1 MSAHHRPLDES
12 DVVLIRT
19 IRSTPSLYDHRHGDF
34 RLSQRKEED
43 WAKVAEALNISSP
56 DARRRWTCLRDR
68 YSREL
73 KQMRLHPTSEFG
85 RNEFFRQMDFLREFV
100 RKRRERS
107 RRDDTPTSWLKT
119 EVRSSKL
126 VKTRP
131 EPESLIEQDTPT
143 SWLKTEVRAS
153 KQVKTR
159 PEPESLIEQDFD
171 ESQVYD
177 DCDHNYDADAKLE
190 VQTTQSESY
199 SVLVEADD
207 GDGDGDEHDSYEEYM
222 ADSESADQ
230 KVLPTLQPAPGL
242 VTLHTEAAPPVVAT
256 TTTTTATVA
265 TTDGTQP
272 SDAGPTTQAADV
284 DYYHLQP
291 NKLEATT
298 VTTGYEAVGGATTP
312 AASTAGTTINETEDD
327 FFCKSVAAYLR
338 QLSRRHKIK
347 AKVEMYQILEK
358 YILMEESAAT
368 TSGSGHNG

>member
-12 DVVLIRT
+12 DVMLIRT

-43 WAKVAEALNISSP
+43 WAKVADTLNISSP

-73 KQMRLHPTSEFG
+73 KQMRLHPASEFG

-107 RRDDTPTSWLKT
+107 RRDDCANWLKT
-119 EVRSSKL
+119 DVRTPTK
-126 VKTRP
+126 VKVRA
-131 EPESLIEQDTPT
+131 EPDALIEQD
-143 SWLKTEVRAS
+143 L
-153 KQVKTR
+153 
-159 PEPESLIEQDFD
+159 D

-177 DCDHNYDADAKLE
+177 ECDHNYDADAKLE

-207 GDGDGDEHDSYEEYM
+207 GDGHDSYEEYM
-222 ADSESADQ
+222 AETESNDH
-230 KVLPTLQPAPGL
+230 KVLPSLHSSPAL
-242 VTLHTEAAPPVVAT
+242 VSEVPETTAAAT
-256 TTTTTATVA
+256 TVSTVA
-265 TTDGTQP
+265 ASP
-272 SDAGPTTQAADV
+272 SDADHSQTEMDYMVCMPSVRAERDHKPETASNFEALVAPPTTS
-284 DYYHLQP
+284 
-291 NKLEATT
+291 
-298 VTTGYEAVGGATTP
+298 G
-312 AASTAGTTINETEDD
+312 TAGANASCSGSGMNETEDD

-358 YILMEESAAT
+358 YILLEESAEAT
-368 TSGSGHNG
+368 T